1 MRPAHVS
8 EKPMTVDENLTP
20 AAESEA
26 IAPVEAVVEAS
37 LTEPATAE
45 VAPTEAEPAA
55 TEVVEPAVE
64 AVAPSEPV
72 VEAETTA
79 TEVVE
84 ASAPVAEPEA
94 APVVTEAPTPVAA
107 EVAPTTE
114 SVTTKND
121 SDLFEQYMNA
131 LDSGESE
138 TTGDSTYKRLSKGDL
153 IEATVIQVD
162 NDRVFVNLGT
172 KAEGVIPLSELA
184 EQSLSSAV
192 GYVNVDDKLLV
203 VVLNPTGSDGN
214 PTVSR
219 KRAVFEEQWA
229 KIIKAHEDGT
239 TIEAP
244 VIDRVKGGLVVDI
257 GVRGFVPATHV
268 GNGKLR
274 NIDKYVGQPMKLK
287 VIELERERK
296 KVVLSNRLA
305 EEETKGAAKEEVFK
319 NIKVG
324 DILDGTV
331 RRLAD
336 YGAFVDLGGVDG
348 LLHISEM
355 SWARISHPKEMF
367 KEGQDI
373 KVMVLRLDQ
382 GVGKISLG
390 HRQVLP
396 DPWQLIKQNYKIGQT
411 LKVNVGR
418 LVTSGAFV
426 KLEEG
431 AEAFLPLSEMSYR
444 RLKRPQDVVE
454 DNQEVEV
461 QVIDLRADERRMVL
475 SMRALGG
482 GSELRPGAGGT
493 GMDEEYRKPRTGG
506 GPGGPRGGG
515 RGGRGG
521 GDDDS
526 RRGTATGGATIG
538 ERLGMLKGLL
548 KSGDESAESKD

>member
-1 MRPAHVS
+1 VETAI
-8 EKPMTVDENLTP
+8 E
-20 AAESEA
+20 AA
-26 IAPVEAVVEAS
+26 
-37 LTEPATAE
+37 
-45 VAPTEAEPAA
+45 
-55 TEVVEPAVE
+55 
-64 AVAPSEPV
+64 APSEPV
-72 VEAETTA
+72 VEATPAPVVAETPA
-79 TEVVE
+79 PAVVE
-84 ASAPVAEPEA
+84 APVSEG
-94 APVVTEAPTPVAA
+94 
-107 EVAPTTE
+107 
-114 SVTTKND
+114 VTTKDD

-131 LDSGESE
+131 LDSGEAE
-138 TTGDSTYKRLSKGDL
+138 AAGDTTYKRLSKGDL

-172 KAEGVIPLSELA
+172 KAEGVIPLAELSE
-184 EQSLSSAV
+184 QNLSSAI
-192 GYVNVDDKLLV
+192 GYVNVDDKLNV

-219 KRAVFEEQWA
+219 KRAEFEEQWA
-229 KIIKAHEDGT
+229 RIIKAHEEGT

-274 NIDKYVGQPMKLK
+274 NIDKYVGQPLKLK

-296 KVVLSNRLA
+296 KVVLSNRMA
-305 EEETKGAAKEEVFK
+305 EEETRGAAKDEVFK

-324 DILDGTV
+324 DVLDGTV

-373 KVMVLRLDQ
+373 KVMVLRLDP

-454 DNQEVEV
+454 ENQEVEV

-482 GSELRPGAGGT
+482 GGELRPGA
-493 GMDEEYRKPRTGG
+493 GMDEEYRKPRT

-526 RRGTATGGATIG
+526 RRGIATGGATIG

-548 KSGDESAESKD
+548 KSGDDSAESGE

>member
-1 MRPAHVS
+1 
-8 EKPMTVDENLTP
+8 MTVDENLTP
-20 AAESEA
+20 AAEPEA
-26 IAPVEAVVEAS
+26 IAPVDAAVEAS

-55 TEVVEPAVE
+55 TEVVEPAAE
-64 AVAPSEPV
+64 AVAPIEPV
-72 VEAETTA
+72 VEVAEVPA
-79 TEVVE
+79 VVE
-84 ASAPVAEPEA
+84 EAPVAVAA
-94 APVVTEAPTPVAA
+94 APAPVAVEAPAS
-107 EVAPTTE
+107 EG
-114 SVTTKND
+114 VTTKND

-138 TTGDSTYKRLSKGDL
+138 SSGDTTYKRLSKGDL

-172 KAEGVIPLSELA
+172 KAEGVIPLAELSE
-184 EQSLSSAV
+184 QNLSTAV

-219 KRAVFEEQWA
+219 KRAEFEEQWA
-229 KIIKAHEDGT
+229 NIIKAHEEGT

-373 KVMVLRLDQ
+373 KVMVLRLDP

-454 DNQEVEV
+454 ENQEVEV
-461 QVIDLRADERRMVL
+461 QVLDLRADERRMVL

-482 GSELRPGAGGT
+482 GGELRPGA
-493 GMDEEYRKPRTGG
+493 GMDEEYRKPRTTG
-506 GPGGPRGGG
+506 GPGGPRGG

-526 RRGTATGGATIG
+526 RRGIATGGATIG

-548 KSGDESAESKD
+548 KSEDSAESAE

>member
-1 MRPAHVS
+1 
-8 EKPMTVDENLTP
+8 MTVDENLTP
-20 AAESEA
+20 AAEAEVT
-26 IAPVEAVVEAS
+26 APVDAVVEAS

-45 VAPTEAEPAA
+45 VAPTEAEPAVA
-55 TEVVEPAVE
+55 EVVEPAVE
-64 AVAPSEPV
+64 AAAPVEPV
-72 VEAETTA
+72 VEAA
-79 TEVVE
+79 
-84 ASAPVAEPEA
+84 AVAEDPAPA
-94 APVVTEAPTPVAA
+94 AVPAVVA
-107 EVAPTTE
+107 EVAPVTE
-114 SVTTKND
+114 GVTTKND
-121 SDLFEQYMNA
+121 ADLFEQYMNA

-138 TTGDSTYKRLSKGDL
+138 AAGDTTYKRLSKGDL

-172 KAEGVIPLSELA
+172 KAEGVIPLAELA
-184 EQSLSSAV
+184 EQSLSSAI
-192 GYVNVDDKLLV
+192 GHVNVDDKLLV

-229 KIIKAHEDGT
+229 KIIQAHEEGT

-482 GSELRPGAGGT
+482 GGELRPGA

-526 RRGTATGGATIG
+526 RRGIATGGATIG

-548 KSGDESAESKD
+548 KSGDESAESGE

>member
-1 MRPAHVS
+1 
-8 EKPMTVDENLTP
+8 MTVDENLTP
-20 AAESEA
+20 AADTEA
-26 IAPVEAVVEAS
+26 IAPEE
-37 LTEPATAE
+37 ATAE
-45 VAPTEAEPAA
+45 ASVTETAATEAAPTEAA
-55 TEVVEPAVE
+55 
-64 AVAPSEPV
+64 
-72 VEAETTA
+72 
-79 TEVVE
+79 
-84 ASAPVAEPEA
+84 PEA
-94 APVVTEAPTPVAA
+94 APAEVVATEPAPEEAAPAAQVVAA
-107 EVAPTTE
+107 EAAPAGE
-114 SVTTKND
+114 GVTTKD
-121 SDLFEQYMNA
+121 DADLFEQYMNA

-138 TTGDSTYKRLSKGDL
+138 AAGETTYKRLSKGDL

-172 KAEGVIPLSELA
+172 KAEGVIPLAELSE
-184 EQSLSSAV
+184 QNLSSAI

-219 KRAVFEEQWA
+219 KRAEFEEQWA
-229 KIIKAHEDGT
+229 NIIKAHEEGT

-324 DILDGTV
+324 DILEGTV

-367 KEGQDI
+367 KEGQEI

-396 DPWQLIKQNYKIGQT
+396 DPWNLIKQNYKIGQT

-454 DNQEVEV
+454 ENQEVEV
-461 QVIDLRADERRMVL
+461 QILDLRADERRMVL

-482 GSELRPGAGGT
+482 GGELRPGA

-521 GDDDS
+521 GEDDS
-526 RRGTATGGATIG
+526 RRGIATGGATIG

-548 KSGDESAESKD
+548 KSGDDSAEAGE

>member
-1 MRPAHVS
+1 
-8 EKPMTVDENLTP
+8 MTVDENLTP
-20 AAESEA
+20 AAEVEA
-26 IAPVEAVVEAS
+26 TAPEEAVVEAS
-37 LTEPATAE
+37 LTEPAAAE
-45 VAPTEAEPAA
+45 VAPTEAEPAK
-55 TEVVEPAVE
+55 TDVVEPAVE
-64 AVAPSEPV
+64 AVAPVETAVEEVPVATEAVAAPVEVATPV
-72 VEAETTA
+72 VA
-79 TEVVE
+79 
-84 ASAPVAEPEA
+84 EA
-94 APVVTEAPTPVAA
+94 APASEG
-107 EVAPTTE
+107 
-114 SVTTKND
+114 VTTKND

-138 TTGDSTYKRLSKGDL
+138 AAGDTTYKRLSKGDL

-172 KAEGVIPLSELA
+172 KAEGVIPLAELA
-184 EQSLSSAV
+184 EQNLSSAV

-229 KIIKAHEDGT
+229 KIIQAHEEGT

-461 QVIDLRADERRMVL
+461 QIIDLRADERRMVL

-482 GSELRPGAGGT
+482 GGELRPGA
-493 GMDEEYRKPRTGG
+493 GMDEEYRKPRTGS
-506 GPGGPRGGG
+506 GPGGPRGGGG

-526 RRGTATGGATIG
+526 RRGIATGGATIG

-548 KSGDESAESKD
+548 KSGDDSAESAE

>member
-1 MRPAHVS
+1 
-8 EKPMTVDENLTP
+8 MTVDENLTP

-26 IAPVEAVVEAS
+26 TAPVDAVVEAS

-45 VAPTEAEPAA
+45 VAPTEAEPAVA
-55 TEVVEPAVE
+55 EVVEPAVE
-64 AVAPSEPV
+64 AVAPVEPA
-72 VEAETTA
+72 VEAA
-79 TEVVE
+79 AVAEVP
-84 ASAPVAEPEA
+84 APVAAPAVVAEA
-94 APVVTEAPTPVAA
+94 TPVA
-107 EVAPTTE
+107 EG
-114 SVTTKND
+114 VTTKND
-121 SDLFEQYMNA
+121 ADLFEQYMNA

-138 TTGDSTYKRLSKGDL
+138 AAGDTTYKRLSKGDL

-172 KAEGVIPLSELA
+172 KAEGVIPLAELA
-184 EQSLSSAV
+184 EQSLSSAI
-192 GYVNVDDKLLV
+192 GHVNVDDKLLV

-229 KIIKAHEDGT
+229 KIIQAHEEGT

-482 GSELRPGAGGT
+482 GGELRPGA
-493 GMDEEYRKPRTGG
+493 GMDEEYRKPRTG

-526 RRGTATGGATIG
+526 RRGIATGGATIG

-548 KSGDESAESKD
+548 KSGDESAESGE